1 MRARSEQPH
10 ARLGVR
16 PRPAQR
22 WFVNEPPARR
32 FPRVDLREL
41 WVYREVVRALATRD
55 LKLRYRQTVFGVGW
69 AILQPAAAM
78 LVFTVLFSKVAGIE
92 SDGLPYPVFVYA
104 GLVAWVYVSGS
115 VSAAAESLAGNRALV
130 TKVYFPRLTA
140 PIAAV
145 LPGLLDLVIAL
156 AFGAVLIAAY
166 EVTPGP
172 AVLLTPVWIALA
184 VLIACGAGIWLAALN
199 ALYRDVRH
207 ALGFLLQLWLFA
219 SPVVIPTSLIGDS
232 WRALY
237 ALNPMVGVID
247 GLRWSLLDGPAPP
260 AADLLSAASTVLLL
274 VTGTAYFARAEQRI
288 ADEV

>member
-1 MRARSEQPH
+1 MRAQSEQPYP
-10 ARLGVR
+10 RLGVR

-32 FPRVDLREL
+32 VPRVDLREL
-41 WVYREVVRALATRD
+41 LAYREVVRALATRD
-55 LKLRYRQTVFGVGW
+55 LKLRYRQSVFGIGW

-78 LVFTVLFSKVAGIE
+78 VVFTLLFSNVAGIE
-92 SDGLPYPVFVYA
+92 SDNLPYPVFVYVA
-104 GLVAWVYVSGS
+104 LAAWVYVSAS
-115 VSAAAESLAGNRALV
+115 VSAAAESLASNRALV

-156 AFGAVLIAAY
+156 GFGAILIAAY
-166 EVTPGP
+166 GVTPGP
-172 AVLLTPVWIALA
+172 AVLLAPVWIALA
-184 VLIACGAGIWLAALN
+184 ILIACGAGIWLAALN

-207 ALGFLLQLWLFA
+207 ALGFVLQLWLFA
-219 SPVVIPTSLIGDS
+219 SPVVIPTSLVGDS
-232 WRALY
+232 WRTLY
-237 ALNPMVGVID
+237 ALNPTVGVID

-260 AADLLSAASTVLLL
+260 AADLLSAASTLLLL
-274 VTGTAYFARAEQRI
+274 VTGTAYFARAEQRV